1 MPFSQVPP
9 TDSPSLLTPTPN
21 LLSPLRSCR
30 LRLDLAREVEE
41 DGGAEQAMDERRDA
55 LVTLGWREMCG
66 MGTRFD
72 KKTREKGLKHMRE
85 AAQLGDPRAQCVETG
100 GWISA
105 AHAPPFGLPFL
116 ASRPTSCAQLA
127 ARVHAGFTWGGR
139 AGSGRGLRWT
149 GWRLKSS

>member
-85 AAQLGDPRAQCVETG
+85 AAQLGDARAQCVGSRG
-100 GWISA
+100 GESVLRNA
-105 AHAPPFGLPFL
+105 PPPFGLPFL
-116 ASRPTSCAQLA
+116 
-127 ARVHAGFTWGGR
+127 
-139 AGSGRGLRWT
+139 GRGAPGMATSLR
-149 GWRLKSS
+149 